1 MATQKTLPRI
11 LTFTKPDNIQ
21 GSVRYPSVKTIL
33 LQLHGKISAYQEI
46 WNYTEMLRYNNYNL
60 EKDKIKFNA
69 RNSVLIQINANII
82 NELKSLG
89 CSEVGF
95 TEKWIDND

>member
-1 MATQKTLPRI
+1 
-11 LTFTKPDNIQ
+11 
-21 GSVRYPSVKTIL
+21 
-33 LQLHGKISAYQEI
+33 
-46 WNYTEMLRYNNYNL
+46 MLRYNNYNL

>member
-1 MATQKTLPRI
+1 MIDNTQKTLPRI
-11 LTFTKPDNIQ
+11 LTFTKPDNIR
-21 GSVRYPSVKTIL
+21 GSV
-33 LQLHGKISAYQEI
+33 HGKITAYQEI

>member
-1 MATQKTLPRI
+1 MAIQTIQKPEPRI
-11 LTFTKPDNIQ
+11 LTFTKPDNIR
-21 GSVRYPSVKTIL
+21 GSE
-33 LQLHGKISAYQEI
+33 HGKISAYKEI

-89 CSEVGF
+89 CSKVGF
-95 TEKWIDND
+95 AEKWIDNDW

>member
-1 MATQKTLPRI
+1 MTIQTIQKPEPRI
-11 LTFTKPDNIQ
+11 LTFTKPDNIR
-21 GSVRYPSVKTIL
+21 GSV
-33 LQLHGKISAYQEI
+33 HGKITAYQEI

-89 CSEVGF
+89 CKEVGF
-95 TEKWIDND
+95 AEKWIDND